1 MKEVGCCLILQ
12 AHDQTV
18 YQDAMAGAWA
28 CYLKLS
34 AADVI

>member
-1 MKEVGCCLILQ
+1 MKEVGYFLILQ
-12 AHDQTV
+12 VHYQIV